1 MIGGTGRTG
10 GGGDAACTAHE
21 VGTRVSPYKHD
32 LLAATERA
40 LDVPFGADPLTS
52 AAEHFVESIL
62 AGTEPLTSGVRSLR
76 VVETLE
82 TADRTAERSGK
93 LA

>member
-1 MIGGTGRTG
+1 VAQ
-10 GGGDAACTAHE
+10 DALARAAVATP
-21 VGTRVSPYKHD
+21 RVRLMELARGYRAYKHD
-32 LLAATERA
+32 LLAATEPA

-52 AAEHFVESIL
+52 AAEYFVESIL